1 MRKASREEVNRA
13 IQGGIV
19 FRKASS
25 GERSDTGSVKTKAR
39 KKAYITGAHGSASAR
54 KKAAIRQA
62 RQQRNSR
69 RK

>member
-19 FRKASS
+19 FHK
-25 GERSDTGSVKTKAR
+25 GPVSDRNDEGKVKTKA
-39 KKAYITGAHGSASAR
+39 KKKSYISGAHGSASAK

-62 RQQRNSR
+62 RAKRSSR
-69 RK
+69 KK